1 MKSFKELSSL
11 EEDAKKILELQNQKK
26 EKEKNKV
33 LSYQKQQNDK
43 LQQMKDVIDD
53 ISEKSL
59 SLVADIRN
67 YKSEYS
73 IRYPNLRPSLE
84 KIILGIQELRR
95 KLPK

>member
-33 LSYQKQQNDK
+33 LSYQKQQSDK

-59 SLVADIRN
+59 SLVADIQN
-67 YKSEYS
+67 YKGEYS

-84 KIILGIQELRR
+84 KIILGIRELRR